1 LGFHN
6 SIIIC
11 LNRQNTQFGD
21 SLGNSMTVH
30 RNLTSIVGLDWG
42 TTHRRAYVVDAKG
55 VCTQELSDDDGALA
69 SKGRFAQALQAALK
83 TLNAQPDLVVMS
95 GMVGSALGWHE
106 VPYVGGDVALQD
118 LAAHALLVPSAP
130 ADAPCLI
137 LPGYC
142 LRNEAGLP
150 DVMRGEETQLLGAW
164 AMGHTDGWFVLPGTH
179 SKWVELRAGRV
190 VQLRT
195 YMTGELF
202 DLLGQHGTLAAAAS
216 GGPVWDD
223 AAFAQ
228 GVRAAG
234 THALSHQLFGCRAR
248 VVSKDMPAASSRSYL
263 SGLLI
268 GTELKDVLQGGAMP
282 SSLTQT
288 MNRHAHFKLL
298 GSPQLAALYQTA
310 AGYLD
315 LHFDILDAKQA
326 FVAAVHHIHA
336 TWKTL

>member
-1 LGFHN
+1 
-6 SIIIC
+6 
-11 LNRQNTQFGD
+11 
-21 SLGNSMTVH
+21 MTGH
-30 RNLTSIVGLDWG
+30 SNQTSIVGLDWG
-42 TTHRRAYVVDAKG
+42 TTHRRAYVVDAHG
-55 VCTQELSDDDGALA
+55 VCTQEQSDDDGALA
-69 SKGRFAQALQAALK
+69 SKGRFAQALQGALES
-83 TLNAQPDLVVMS
+83 LNAQPSLVVMS

-106 VPYVGGDVALQD
+106 VPYVDGGVALQD
-118 LAAHALLVPSAP
+118 LAAHALRVPDAP
-130 ADAPCLI
+130 EGAPCLI

-164 AMGHTDGWFVLPGTH
+164 ALGHTDGWFVLPGTH

-202 DLLGQHGTLAAAAS
+202 DLLGQHGTLAAAAAS
-216 GGPVWDD
+216 ASASAVWDD

-268 GTELKDVLQGGAMP
+268 GTELKDVLQGGAA
-282 SSLTQT
+282 STLQATGAVRGQ
-288 MNRHAHFKLL
+288 AHFKLL

-336 TWKTL
+336 TWKTP

>member
-1 LGFHN
+1 MFKSVDRAFRL
-6 SIIIC
+6 S
-11 LNRQNTQFGD
+11 
-21 SLGNSMTVH
+21 GNSMTGH
-30 RNLTSIVGLDWG
+30 SNSTSIVGLDWG
-42 TTHRRAYVVDAKG
+42 TTHRRSYVVNAHG
-55 VCTQELSDDDGALA
+55 ECTQELSDDDGALVC
-69 SKGRFAQALQAALK
+69 KGRFAQALQSALT
-83 TLNAQPDLVVMS
+83 TLDVRPELVVMS

-118 LAAHALLVPSAP
+118 LAVHALRVP
-130 ADAPCLI
+130 DANTDVPCLL
-137 LPGYC
+137 LPGFC
-142 LRNEAGLP
+142 LRNAVGLP

-164 AMGHTDGWFVLPGTH
+164 ALGHTDGWFVLPGTH

-202 DLLGQHGTLAAAAS
+202 DLLGQHGTLAAAAAS
-216 GGPVWDD
+216 ANAVWDD
-223 AAFAQ
+223 TAFAD

-268 GTELKDVLQGGAMP
+268 GTELKDVLQGDAAPASRTPARSG
-282 SSLTQT
+282 
-288 MNRHAHFKLL
+288 NAHFKLL

-326 FVAAVHHIHA
+326 FVAAAHHIHT